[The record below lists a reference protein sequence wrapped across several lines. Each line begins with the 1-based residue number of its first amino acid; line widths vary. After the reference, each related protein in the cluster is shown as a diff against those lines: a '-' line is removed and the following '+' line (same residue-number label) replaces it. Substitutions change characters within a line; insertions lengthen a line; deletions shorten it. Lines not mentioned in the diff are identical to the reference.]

1 MPNIFSICFF
11 TLQFPQ
17 CFGYTLGKKMCSI
30 MNKLV
35 EKQHVCVHV
44 CACVADN
51 MMKVIFNKL
60 KNSLNNT
67 ELTYSQ

>member
-1 MPNIFSICFF
+1 
-11 TLQFPQ
+11 
-17 CFGYTLGKKMCSI
+17 

-35 EKQHVCVHV
+35 EKQHVCVHVCAYACV

-60 KNSLNNT
+60 KNFLNNT

>member
-1 MPNIFSICFF
+1 
-11 TLQFPQ
+11 
-17 CFGYTLGKKMCSI
+17 

-44 CACVADN
+44 CVCVADN

-60 KNSLNNT
+60 MNSLNNT

>member
-1 MPNIFSICFF
+1 
-11 TLQFPQ
+11 
-17 CFGYTLGKKMCSI
+17 

-35 EKQHVCVHV
+35 EKQHVCVHVCTYACV

-60 KNSLNNT
+60 KNSLNRT
-67 ELTYSQ
+67 QLTYSQ